1 MRPDGVSMLRTVKAA
16 CWPLVA
22 QLCEGPATQASFNA
36 SAHAEEQTSTGFPPT
51 ATQIRL
57 PPSGPS
63 HAAQVLSPTF
73 ILQCDPTQTESRK
86 PERDPLSLPGS
97 LAT

>member
-1 MRPDGVSMLRTVKAA
+1 MRPEGVSMLRTVKAA
-16 CWPLVA
+16 CWPLTA
-22 QLCEGPATQASFNA
+22 QQLREGPATQASFNA

-51 ATQIRL
+51 ATQMRL

-73 ILQCDPTQTESRK
+73 ILQCDPQSKRRQENRTETRCVYQ
-86 PERDPLSLPGS
+86 DL
-97 LAT
+97 

>member
-1 MRPDGVSMLRTVKAA
+1 MRPDGVSMLRTGKAA
-16 CWPLVA
+16 CRPLMA
-22 QLCEGPATQASFNA
+22 QLREGPATQASFSA
-36 SAHAEEQTSTGFPPT
+36 SAHADEQTSTGFPPT
-51 ATQIRL
+51 ATQMRL

-73 ILQCDPTQTESRK
+73 VLQSDALQEVRETAI
-86 PERDPLSLPGS
+86 DPLPLPGS